1 MLRELRVRN
10 FAIIDELALEFRPGL
25 NVLTGET
32 GAGKSIVIG
41 ALGTAL
47 GQRAYTEMI
56 KTGSKEATV
65 EAYFAVP
72 RHPVLDNLGIASED
86 GIIIR
91 RNISSTGKT
100 RAYVNDTMVNVQSL
114 AELGRTLVDIHG
126 QHEHQSLL
134 STDHQLRL
142 LDYYGRLDG
151 ERASVEAAFHEVQ
164 NLQRRI
170 DSLHQSERERAQ
182 RLDLLRFQINEIASS
197 NLEEAEDTRLEE
209 ERSVLANLHRLNELL
224 EESYGL
230 LYSTEG
236 ACLEKLSQALSRL
249 REMASMDRS
258 VAEPLSVLESALPL
272 VEDVSHSLRGYK
284 DTYSAEP
291 GRLAY
296 VEDRLELIKTLK
308 RKYGDTVGEI
318 LKYGKE
324 AEEEV
329 RSLEKSGEI
338 SEALEGELRE
348 KTTAIENAASGLSE
362 KRKKAARELEAAT
375 KAVLKG
381 LALEKAD
388 FSIEMRKVQVSPS
401 GSDSVEFFFSANK
414 GEALKPLGK
423 VASGGELSRIMLAIK
438 SALRDADDKPV
449 LIFDEVDAG
458 IGGKTAHNVA
468 RRLKELSRGR
478 QVLCITHLPQIA
490 ALADSHLLIEKG
502 SKRDSV
508 YVMVREVS
516 GEERQREIARML
528 SGKVT
533 ETSLRHAREIMEG
546 DEEGQKTLKR

>member
-1 MLRELRVRN
+1 MLKELRVRN
-10 FAIIDELALEFRPGL
+10 FAIIDELTLEFSPGL

-56 KTGSKEATV
+56 KTGRTEATV
-65 EAYFAVP
+65 EAYFSVP
-72 RHPVLDNLGIASED
+72 RHEVLEALGIASGD

-91 RNISSTGKT
+91 RNISSSGKT
-100 RAYVNDTMVNVQSL
+100 RAYINDTMVNVQTL
-114 AELGRTLVDIHG
+114 AELGRALVDIHG

-142 LDYYGRLDG
+142 LDHFGRLDG
-151 ERASVEAAFHEVQ
+151 ERAAVEAAFHEVQ
-164 NLQRRI
+164 AIEGRI
-170 DSLHQSERERAQ
+170 AGLRQSERERAQ
-182 RLDLLRFQINEIASS
+182 RLDLLRYQIEEIASS
-197 NLEEAEDTRLEE
+197 SLEEGEDARLEE
-209 ERSVLANLHRLNELL
+209 ERSVLANLQRLNELL
-224 EESYGL
+224 EESCGL
-230 LYSTEG
+230 LYSGEG
-236 ACLEKLSQALSRL
+236 SCLEKLDQALSSL
-249 REMASMDRS
+249 REMSSMDRS

-272 VEDVSHSLRGYK
+272 VQDVSHSLKGYK
-284 DTYSAEP
+284 DTYSADP
-291 GRLAY
+291 GRLDY
-296 VEDRLELIKTLK
+296 VQERIEMIKALK
-308 RKYGDTVGEI
+308 RKYGDTIGEVI
-318 LKYGKE
+318 RYKEE
-324 AEEEV
+324 AEGEVRTLEMSEEV
-329 RSLEKSGEI
+329 
-338 SEALEGELRE
+338 SEALDGELRGKRE
-348 KTTAIENAASGLSE
+348 ALEALAAGLSE
-362 KRKKAARELEAAT
+362 KREGAARVLEAAT
-375 KAVLKG
+375 KSVLKG

-388 FSIEMRKVQVSPS
+388 FRIDIRKVPVNPS
-401 GSDSVEFFFSANK
+401 GADSLEFFFSANR

-458 IGGKTAHNVA
+458 IGGRTAHNVA

-490 ALADSHLLIEKG
+490 SLADSHMLIEKG

-508 YVMVREVS
+508 YVTVREVS
-516 GEERQREIARML
+516 GQERQREIARML

-546 DEEGQKTLKR
+546 VAEGQKTP

>member
-56 KTGSKEATV
+56 KTGSREATV

-100 RAYVNDTMVNVQSL
+100 KAYINDTMVNVQSL

-142 LDYYGRLDG
+142 LDHYGRLDG
-151 ERASVEAAFHEVQ
+151 ERALVEAAFHEVQ
-164 NLQRRI
+164 GLQRRI
-170 DSLHQSERERAQ
+170 DSLRQSERERAQ

-197 NLEEAEDTRLEE
+197 NLEEAEDVRLEE

-236 ACLEKLSQALSRL
+236 SCLEKLSQVLSRL

-258 VAEPLSVLESALPL
+258 VAETLSVLESALPL
-272 VEDVSHSLRGYK
+272 VEDVSHSLRGYR

-329 RSLEKSGEI
+329 CSLEKSGEI

-348 KTTAIENAASGLSE
+348 KTTALENAAARLSE
-362 KRKKAARELEAAT
+362 KRKKAAGELEAAT

-516 GEERQREIARML
+516 GDERQREIARML